1 MKNDFVEVLWKKFFV
16 KWVWDIFSL
25 PIYSA
30 DCCVGVHLFDHHF
43 QLASSSDP
51 KNHHMISFQVFYF
64 HKKIF
69 GTDRVLKDIIYK
81 WSIIFIINVWCP
93 KSVAKKKCVHSNWVQ
108 HILYVSNSIY
118 RSMVI
123 FTRFVLWELRIFL
136 MENF

>member
-1 MKNDFVEVLWKKFFV
+1 MILWRFYEIIFCQMDLGHFFPSNIFCRLLCGCPFIWPPFPVSIIIRSQKSSHDF
-16 KWVWDIFSL
+16 I
-25 PIYSA
+25 
-30 DCCVGVHLFDHHF
+30 
-43 QLASSSDP
+43 SS
-51 KNHHMISFQVFYF
+51 FYF